1 MKEPKSINRM
11 REFSITNFFLV
22 TGISFL
28 AFTGAMKLLDG
39 VTIRILLRI
48 GLFSLGFG
56 AFALIIKWLFN
67 KWNERHPRLQSQE
80 NQIF

>member
-1 MKEPKSINRM
+1 M

-48 GLFSLGFG
+48 GLFSLGLG
-56 AFALIIKWLFN
+56 AFTLMIKWLFK
-67 KWNERHPRLQSQE
+67 KWDERHPQMHSQD